1 MSAPEKN
8 QNAVKGGA
16 TASSFLHM
24 RATPAAKTM
33 WVRAAAK
40 KKMKLAEWVTEALN
54 REAGYE
60 PAE

>member
-1 MSAPEKN
+1 MSAPKDN

-16 TASSFLHM
+16 SASSFLHV
-24 RATPAAKTM
+24 RATPAAKTA
-33 WVRAAAK
+33 WVKAANSK
-40 KKMKLAEWVTEALN
+40 KKKLAEWATEALN